1 MRNNKTIKENNEE
14 IFHIPSLAFVNGNWN
29 TLVQFLEYEGF
40 PKWSFGGDLDF
51 RRFHN
56 SIVPKYIEDITSLY
70 NLVHIDGSLDLSGSR
85 KLKSIGSLKYVGRF
99 LDLAET
105 AVTSLDELEHV
116 GSNLWIEDTE
126 ISSFGKLKYVGEDL
140 YLQNTPLSKKYTEE
154 EIRNQIDVIGKII
167 KR

>member
-1 MRNNKTIKENNEE
+1 M
-14 IFHIPSLAFVNGNWN
+14 
-29 TLVQFLEYEGF
+29 
-40 PKWSFGGDLDF
+40 
-51 RRFHN
+51 
-56 SIVPKYIEDITSLY
+56 
-70 NLVHIDGSLDLSGSR
+70 DLSGCR

-116 GSNLWIEDTE
+116 GGDLWIEDTE

-140 YLQNTPLSKKYTEE
+140 ILSKILLYEKYTEE